1 MNLHDSIWDDADLF
15 FVPACTE
22 KGVWGYAPTSK
33 VQRTFVTGYPV
44 ALLAAL

>member
-1 MNLHDSIWDDADLF
+1 MIPYGMMQIYF

-44 ALLAAL
+44 ALLAAP